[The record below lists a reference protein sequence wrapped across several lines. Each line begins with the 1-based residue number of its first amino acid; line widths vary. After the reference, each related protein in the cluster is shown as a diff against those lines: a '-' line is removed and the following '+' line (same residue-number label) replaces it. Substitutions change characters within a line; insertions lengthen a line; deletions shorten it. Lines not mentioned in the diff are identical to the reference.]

1 MKIECV
7 KENIGPVISKVER
20 ISGKNLNLQI
30 LNNICIEVK
39 DKIVKIKST
48 NLDLGIEIIIPAKI
62 HSEGIVVVPGK
73 VLSVFL
79 ENLKSDSI
87 IILEKKENTLLIS
100 TKHNSSIL
108 KTYSDS
114 EFPTIPF
121 IQNKNINKISSKE
134 FVNGLKSV
142 WFGASQ
148 LNIKPELSSIFIY
161 PESSSMVFVT
171 TDSFRLAE
179 KKVKIKKGE
188 GLDPILIPIKNIPE
202 IIKVLDDVLGDV
214 DVLVDKNQISFTK
227 DGIYL
232 TSRLIDGIFP
242 DYKQIIPK
250 ESITE
255 IVVLKEDFINALK
268 VSQIFSDNFNQVNFT
283 VNPKQKKFE
292 LKTKNSDVGESTQLI
307 DGIVKGEESNLS
319 FNYKYITDC
328 FQSIVGDSIVL
339 KLSGMG
345 KPMVIQ
351 SVSDN
356 TFTYIVMP
364 MNK

>member
-1 MKIECV
+1 MKIECI

-20 ISGKNLNLQI
+20 IAGKNLNLQI

-39 DKIVKIKST
+39 NKVVKVKST

-62 HSEGIVVVPGK
+62 HSEGVVVVPGK
-73 VLSVFL
+73 ILSVFL
-79 ENLKSDSI
+79 ENLKNDSN
-87 IILEKKENTLLIS
+87 IILEKKENTLIIS
-100 TKHNSSIL
+100 TKHNSSTL
-108 KTYSDS
+108 KTYSDN

-121 IQNKNINKISSKE
+121 IQNKNIIKISSKE

-142 WFGASQ
+142 WFSASQ

-188 GLDPILIPIKNIPE
+188 SLEPILIPIKNIPE
-202 IIKVLDDVLGDV
+202 IIKVLEDILGEIDVLI
-214 DVLVDKNQISFTK
+214 DKNQISFTK
-227 DGIYL
+227 DAIYL
-232 TSRLIDGIFP
+232 TSRLIDGVFP

-250 ESITE
+250 ESSTE
-255 IVVLKEDFINALK
+255 VVILKEDFINALK
-268 VSQIFSDNFNQVNFT
+268 VSQIFSDNFNQINFAI
-283 VNPKQKKFE
+283 NPKEKKFE
-292 LKTKNSDVGESTQLI
+292 LKTKNSNVGESLQLI
-307 DGIVKGEESNLS
+307 DGVIKGEESNLS

-328 FQSIVGDSIVL
+328 FQSILGDSVSV
-339 KLSGMG
+339 KLSGIG